1 MQIEEV
7 ITEAV
12 LAVYS
17 VPELAEHVY
26 LKGGAALRLLDEL
39 NTRLSIDAD
48 FSLDHP
54 LKNPGEFFGTIQQS
68 LIQRFEPY
76 QFDILDFR
84 FRRKP
89 EKAHPDKP
97 DWWGGWIC
105 EFKLCPVSFR
115 KEPLETR
122 RRNALVPE
130 GTKKSTIPLDISD
143 HEYCGKGRR
152 KNVGGVEI
160 HGYTRELLVL
170 EKLRAICQQHPDY
183 PYNKDKN
190 RARDFYD
197 ILQLTQNADEAFLKN
212 CHEEIEKVFAAKEVP
227 LLILNALWDE
237 DFTDTFA
244 RGFDQVRETVQGTPY
259 PFDTYLEHARFLV
272 MDILPD
278 LHTED

>member
-1 MQIEEV
+1 MRIEEV

-17 VPELAEHVY
+17 DLKLAEHVY

-39 NTRLSIDAD
+39 NTRLSMDAD

-54 LKNPGEFFGTIQQS
+54 LENAEEFFDTIHHS
-68 LIQRFEPY
+68 LVRRFDPHH
-76 QFDILDFR
+76 FDILDFR
-84 FRRKP
+84 HRRKP

-97 DWWGGWIC
+97 EWWGGWIC
-105 EFKLCPVSFR
+105 EFKLAHASFR
-115 KEPLETR
+115 GETLEIR
-122 RRNALVPE
+122 RRNALVPA

-152 KNVGGVEI
+152 KVVGGIEI

-183 PYNKDKN
+183 PYSKDKN

-197 ILQLTQNADEAFLKN
+197 ILQLTQEIDEKFIDT
-212 CHEEIEKVFAAKEVP
+212 CRQEIGKVFGAKEVP
-227 LLILNALWDE
+227 LAFLKSLWDD

-244 RGFDQVRETVQGTPY
+244 RGFDEVRETVQGTPY
-259 PFDTYLEHARFLV
+259 PFETYLEHARFLV
-272 MDILPD
+272 EDLVIDIRKA
-278 LHTED
+278 